1 MVRRGSTVRVRQR
14 ASGVEVRDCVRRFGR
29 DGGRPDEWLGSMR
42 ASSGRRRRPRDA
54 RGGGACER
62 RGAERHDL
70 RECDRGRGAAHGDVG
85 GARRRRLV
93 PLGAWQ
99 RRDGGGADR
108 QRDLRPRAMDR
119 DGDRDRRRWRDGAGE
134 RHGALGGG
142 RDAAAG
148 HEPLQ
153 RGRQPLRAAAHGAP
167 RAGGGPPR
175 GGPVILYGR
184 GRQVSAALAK
194 ADGTFRL
201 SVPRVRARGPYE
213 ARTPDAVSA
222 PVRLKVHAV
231 LRATFVGEPTVGG
244 RLALTARISPAAA
257 GRLSIRLYR
266 DGSLIRKA
274 RAGAAARLAVATDRI
289 AGYRAVV
296 RVEPVRGWLG
306 AVRIA
311 RANVLCSRP
320 APGSRGAYGDGLV
333 YRYYPGA
340 GYQFQPWLSFAAL
353 NNQVLQ
359 RRCDAVR
366 RLASALRARAVR
378 SGGAAYWEYQFSFAG
393 GPVPWRSGFAQ
404 VVAAQALAR
413 AGVMLRDPALSALA
427 AASFRGL
434 RRTLLIALAGGWWIR
449 EYGFTGQVIL
459 NAQLQSMISLDS
471 YATLA
476 ESAAARLL
484 ADELAVAAQRLL
496 PSFDL
501 GCWARYELGGAAAD
515 PHHPHDPV
523 QLLRRLAASRPEPV
537 WRRTYLR
544 WRRCLPQPPDG

>member
-1 MVRRGSTVRVRQR
+1 VLRAAGVVVLAMLAVAAPANAGVPSVTISESATAGAAPLTVTL
-14 ASGVEVRDCVRRFGR
+14 E
-29 DGGRPDEWLGSMR
+29 
-42 ASSGRRRRPRDA
+42 
-54 RGGGACER
+54 
-62 RGAERHDL
+62 
-70 RECDRGRGAAHGDVG
+70 AHGDAASYRWELGNGETAEGPTVSATYGPGLWTVTVTATAADGETAQASVTVRSVAVALLPPATSRYG
-85 GARRRRLV
+85 GPATFRGSIV
-93 PLGAWQ
+93 PAL
-99 RRDGGGADR
+99 
-108 QRDLRPRAMDR
+108 
-119 DGDRDRRRWRDGAGE
+119 AGE
-134 RHGALGGG
+134 
-142 RDAAAG
+142 
-148 HEPLQ
+148 
-153 RGRQPLRAAAHGAP
+153 
-167 RAGGGPPR
+167 
-175 GGPVILYGR
+175 PVILYVR
-184 GRQVSAALAK
+184 GRQVAAALAK

-320 APGSRGAYGDGLV
+320 APGSRDVYGDGLV

-340 GYQFQPWLSFAAL
+340 GYQFQPLLSFAAL

-359 RRCDAVR
+359 RRCGAVR

-459 NAQLQSMISLDS
+459 NAQLQSIISLDS
-471 YATLA
+471 YAALA

-484 ADELAVAAQRLL
+484 ADELADATQRLL

-515 PHHPHDPV
+515 LHYQTYHV
-523 QLLRRLAASRPEPV
+523 ELLRRLAASRPEPV